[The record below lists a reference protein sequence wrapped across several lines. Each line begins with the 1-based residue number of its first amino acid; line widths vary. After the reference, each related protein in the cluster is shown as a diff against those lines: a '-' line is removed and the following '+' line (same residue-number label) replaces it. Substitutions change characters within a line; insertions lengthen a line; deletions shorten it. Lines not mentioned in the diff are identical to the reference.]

1 MKKDANPKLGR
12 INFVYSLIFVA
23 MVSLILRLG
32 YLQIVRGDSFRT
44 EASMSMLSHL
54 PILPSRGRIYDT
66 NGVLLAYDKPSFSV
80 VLTNLKSPEQDLHK
94 LTQQLAPVFGVK
106 ASELYQTM
114 EKTVNGPTQVRI
126 FQNATPAQV
135 SYIYE
140 HQSELPGI
148 QVVEDPQRA
157 YRYGDLAAHVIG
169 YIGKI
174 TQDTYDYYVNK
185 LHYSLDQLVGR
196 DGVELQY
203 EKYLQGKP
211 GARVVQ
217 INKLGVPIKEFGLDP
232 KPTPG
237 DNVVL
242 TIDAHLQAEAQQ
254 IVVDELQRVRQQYGY
269 NPTNAEAVMLDVKT
283 GGVLAMVSYPYYDP
297 NWYVDPKA
305 YLAHEKY
312 LYDPVLTPMINHVI
326 QSPRYPGSTVKPV
339 NVLAGLESGVIKPD
353 TVIYDPGY
361 ANVAG
366 YILHNWT
373 YPVGQGAVTPDKAIT
388 ESNDTFL
395 SYMALWMGN
404 WHGAVPPGETLAHYL
419 VTDRIKGLNTLFYWE
434 SLFGLGRLTGI
445 DLPNEV
451 AGHFE
456 TEGRVY
462 DLDRAMKALKTKGY
476 FDDHGVVYDLA
487 AASIGQSQQ
496 FTPLELAQYVMTIA
510 NNGVRLQPHVLKE
523 IVSPDGKVIKRFKTK
538 VQARLKI
545 NPEYLKVIKEGML
558 GVTTSPSGTA
568 YGSFYDAPYTAAGK
582 TGTAQIMMGKRTD
595 HISMFIAY
603 APADHPQVCIAVMV
617 PGGGESSDTAVP
629 LGRQLFDAYFKEH
642 HEFFPR
648 SQWTNDQVPS
658 NWTQMS
664 AYTLPE
670 TTEVSSTIP

>member
-1 MKKDANPKLGR
+1 MKKDQNPKLGR
-12 INFVYSLIFVA
+12 VNFVYSMIFLA

-32 YLQIVRGDSFRT
+32 YLQIVRGEEFRT
-44 EASMSMLSHL
+44 DASVTMLSHL
-54 PILPSRGRIYDT
+54 AILPSRGRIYDT
-66 NGVLLAYDKPSFSV
+66 NGVLLAYDQPSFSV
-80 VLTNLKSPEQDLHK
+80 VLTNLKSQTQDLHQ
-94 LTQQLAPVFGVK
+94 LARQLAPVFHMK
-106 ASELYQTM
+106 TADLYKVMQTT
-114 EKTVNGPTQVRI
+114 ENGQTQVRI
-126 FQNATPAQV
+126 FQNATPWQV

-157 YRYGDLAAHVIG
+157 YRYGDLAGHVIG
-169 YIGKI
+169 YIGRI
-174 TQDTYDYYVNK
+174 TAETEDYYVNK
-185 LHYSLDQLVGR
+185 LGYSLDQLVGR

-203 EKYLQGKP
+203 ERYLQGTP

-232 KPTPG
+232 KPKPG
-237 DNVVL
+237 DNVIL
-242 TIDAHLQAEAQQ
+242 TLDAHLQAEAQQ

-297 NWYVDPKA
+297 NWYVNPKA

-312 LYDPVLTPMINHVI
+312 LNDPVLTPTLNHVI
-326 QSPRYPGSTVKPV
+326 ESPRYPGSTVKPV
-339 NVLAGLESGVIKPD
+339 NILAGLESGVIQPN

-361 ANVAG
+361 ANVGG
-366 YILHNWT
+366 YMLHNWT
-373 YPVGQGAVTPDKAIT
+373 YPVGQGAVTPAKAIT

-404 WHGAVPPGETLAHYL
+404 WHGGVPAGETLAQYL

-434 SLFGLGRLTGI
+434 YQFGLGRLTGI
-445 DLPNEV
+445 DLPYEV
-451 AGHFE
+451 PGHFE
-456 TEGRVY
+456 TEGHVY
-462 DLDRAMKALKTKGY
+462 DLQKAMKAMKTQGS
-476 FDDHGVVYDLA
+476 FDDHGVLYDLA

-523 IVSPDGKVIKRFKTK
+523 IVAPNGKVVKRFGTK

-545 NPEYLKVIKEGML
+545 NPAYLKVIKEGML

-568 YGSFYDAPYTAAGK
+568 YGSFYNAPYTAAGK
-582 TGTAQIMMGKRTD
+582 TGTAQVMIGKRQD

-629 LGRQLFDAYFKEH
+629 LGRALFDAYFKEH
-642 HEFFPR
+642 HEFFPK
-648 SQWTNDQVPS
+648 SEWTDSSVPS
-658 NWTQMS
+658 NWTKMS

-670 TTEVSSTIP
+670 TAEVTRPQP